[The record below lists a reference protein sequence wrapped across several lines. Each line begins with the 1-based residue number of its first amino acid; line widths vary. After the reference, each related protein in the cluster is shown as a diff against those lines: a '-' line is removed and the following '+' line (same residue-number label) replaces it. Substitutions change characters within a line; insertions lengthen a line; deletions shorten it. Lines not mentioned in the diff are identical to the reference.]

1 MGGLRLTYQEKAF
14 TFAKYGDITYPF
26 LSLGEEAGEV
36 LGKLAKAV
44 RKSGG
49 STPSEIMYAVASP
62 QTIEETELR
71 NAILKELG
79 DIQWQLA
86 ACCTELGVTLEDIQN
101 INIAKLEGR
110 EIRGTIIGEG
120 DER

>member
-1 MGGLRLTYQEKAF
+1 MTYQEKAH

-36 LGKLAKAV
+36 LGKIAKAV

-49 STPSEIMYAVASP
+49 STPTEILTAVSEP
-62 QTIEETELR
+62 TTEEEITLR
-71 NAILKELG
+71 NGIIKELG
-79 DIQWQLA
+79 DLQWQLA
-86 ACCTELGVTLEDIQN
+86 ACCTELKITLEDIQN
-101 INIAKLEGR
+101 VNIAKLEGR
-110 EIRGTIIGEG
+110 NLRGTIIGAG

>member
-1 MGGLRLTYQEKAF
+1 MNYQEKAF

-26 LSLGEEAGEV
+26 LALGEEAGEV

-49 STPSEIMYAVASP
+49 STPTKILEVIALTPFDATTADVG
-62 QTIEETELR
+62 LR
-71 NAILKELG
+71 DGLIKELG
-79 DIQWQLA
+79 DVMWQLA

-101 INIAKLEGR
+101 VNIAKLEGR
-110 EIRGTIIGEG
+110 NVRGTIVGEG